1 MPNDKEVSR
10 SGGPGG
16 LAGQAGGAAAQLG
29 SPRGSWP
36 PMVAGPGPGEARP
49 AEPRLRA
56 SSLEGDELPE
66 TYGVDEVE
74 LIAKDPAW
82 YFVYWEIT
90 DAGLAAARA
99 QLGTPAG
106 SEKQVLRIFLTAS
119 HTGAGGRESV
129 QREIRDVPL
138 TQRHGKKYLEVPRH
152 LQGGP
157 SATGSGGT
165 LIRAAIGLLTPEG
178 YFAPLA
184 NSSLLRMPPH
194 VPASEP
200 ASEWL
205 HVQPPRGGPGRE
217 RIVKSSSGPH
227 SERGV
232 PWRMR
237 GEAGGD
243 DDLLLDAPLHGDRA
257 LDSGFGPRSGRSAA
271 IEVPPPAIGSGS
283 GQGFGGERP

>member
-1 MPNDKEVSR
+1 MPYDKEASR

-16 LAGQAGGAAAQLG
+16 LSGQADAGAQSG
-29 SPRGSWP
+29 PHRGPAWP
-36 PMVAGPGPGEARP
+36 PMDTGTGAGESRP
-49 AEPRLRA
+49 AEPRVRA
-56 SSLEGDELPE
+56 ASLEGDELPE

-90 DAGLAAARA
+90 EAGLAAARE
-99 QLGTPAG
+99 QLGSTSG

-119 HTGAGGRESV
+119 HIAAGGRESV

-157 SATGSGGT
+157 GATGTGGT

-217 RIVKSSSGPH
+217 RIVKSTSGPH
-227 SERGV
+227 RERGV

-237 GEAGGD
+237 GEAGSD
-243 DDLLLDAPLHGDRA
+243 DDLLLDAPLDGDRA
-257 LDSGFGPRSGRSAA
+257 LDSGFGTRSGRSAA
-271 IEVPPPAIGSGS
+271 IEISPPAIGNGS